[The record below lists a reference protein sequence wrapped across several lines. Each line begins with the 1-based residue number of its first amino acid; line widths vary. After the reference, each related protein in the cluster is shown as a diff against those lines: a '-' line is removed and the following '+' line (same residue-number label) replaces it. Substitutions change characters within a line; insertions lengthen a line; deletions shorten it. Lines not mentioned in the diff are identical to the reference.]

1 VVAVRFNFC
10 AVQFSG
16 AATFDA
22 ETVGTLFDLGAEALE
37 IFDERGDAVA
47 FLYAQFSGVANLNS
61 LLGVGAESGE
71 HGKLVD
77 EQRNL
82 IAGDEAAH

>member
-22 ETVGTLFDLGAEALE
+22 ETVGTLFDRGAEALE
-37 IFDERGDAVA
+37 IFDESGDTVA
-47 FLYAQFSGVANLNS
+47 LFLA
-61 LLGVGAESGE
+61 
-71 HGKLVD
+71 
-77 EQRNL
+77 
-82 IAGDEAAH
+82 